1 MKKSNFIKPPD
12 DFLQIAADLSEKT
25 FPTFAEVEYIPSL
38 ENTKKW
44 HEINPAQAL
53 GRAKR
58 ENVVEQAIGILG
70 PNAGNHDLEPKR
82 KFIGVIG
89 HIDHGKS
96 TLTAALELALMKNGS
111 AVIVKNDELDD
122 FEVVNNWEVKDVL
135 RKMIDDGKINIIEP
149 RPMPPRPSFSDMVY
163 EPKEK
168 KNIKSYHKIREEI
181 VFTPYPEK
189 PIPAG
194 CQKYFFANG
203 FETVAISQKSA
214 NKKYQ
219 KSLKNKK

>member
-12 DFLQIAADLSEKT
+12 DFLQIAADLTERP
-25 FPTFAEVEYIPSL
+25 FPSFAEVEYVPAL
-38 ENTKKW
+38 NNVKKW
-44 HEINPAQAL
+44 HDINTAQAL
-53 GRAKR
+53 GRAER
-58 ENVVEQAIGILG
+58 ENAVEPIIGILG
-70 PNAGNHDLEPKR
+70 PDSEKESKR
-82 KFIGVIG
+82 KFVGIIG
-89 HIDHGKS
+89 HIDHGKT
-96 TLTAALELALMKNGS
+96 TLTAALELALMKHGN

-122 FEVVNNWEVKDVL
+122 FEVVNNWEVKDRL
-135 RKMIDDGKINIIEP
+135 RQLIDDENFHIIEP
-149 RPMPPRPSFSDMVY
+149 RPLPPRPSFSDMNY

-168 KNIKSYHKIREEI
+168 KNIKSYHKVREEI

-203 FETVAISQKSA
+203 FETVAMSQKSA